1 MSDHEEVLDTGYE
14 TPIPELDDHRHQH
27 QSPSISRDERPRRG
41 TFDSQ
46 FGGRRRTGSDASRSA
61 LPHPSIRVRDFEEAV
76 IDDEAGEI
84 SPMGRRQRRGTV
96 DTTASSREPSPP
108 NSVKAFALARRPPA
122 LSFSEQRP
130 DNAELQRTMSITSRH
145 SHRSRSRT
153 VKDSDVASVNTNRS
167 AAEEDVCFPHDN
179 RDGPNFYVDFEFL
192 EDFIRSQRNERLS
205 SDGREFADLRPQ
217 TTNGGPTQMATADG
231 DIIEMPSGSSIQE
244 EKAKV
249 EPRQAVTEKI
259 PAQRFSFFSSA
270 WDQTIHAADL
280 EDLALPGEELRSL
293 FTFPNDGEDYVWWLN
308 VNCPTDDEV
317 RAICKAFGIH
327 PLTVED
333 ITTQEAREK
342 IELFK
347 SYYFANFRS
356 YMAVYDEDGDREF
369 EPFNMFVI
377 VFREGILSF
386 SHTFNSHASDVRQ
399 RISTLKDYVDLS
411 ADWICYAII
420 DNIVDNFGPAITEV
434 QNAADALDDDVYR
447 ARPDDEENHPF
458 LPRLGHIR
466 KNIMGLMRLLGG
478 KADVLKGF
486 TKRCNENYQVTPRME
501 VGLYLGD
508 IQDHVVTM
516 MNTLG
521 HLERM
526 LSRAHSNYLAQL
538 SIDSITQGTRA
549 NKVLSKITFLASIIV
564 PLNVVTGLFGMNV
577 PVPFGDP
584 GNLTAFFTILGVLIA
599 FSIICILVARRLRYI

>member
-1 MSDHEEVLDTGYE
+1 MSDHEEAIDTGYE
-14 TPIPELDDHRHQH
+14 TPVPELDDHRHQSSA
-27 QSPSISRDERPRRG
+27 QREERPRRS

-46 FGGRRRTGSDASRSA
+46 YGSRRRLDSDASRNGQ
-61 LPHPSIRVRDFEEAV
+61 PHPAVRVRDFEEAV
-76 IDDEAGEI
+76 VDDDAGEI
-84 SPMGRRQRRGTV
+84 SPMGYRPRRGTV
-96 DTTASSREPSPP
+96 DTTSSSREPSPP
-108 NSVKAFALARRPPA
+108 NSVKAFAIARRPPA

-130 DNAELQRTMSITSRH
+130 DVAELQRTMSIA
-145 SHRSRSRT
+145 SHRSKTRT
-153 VKDSDVASVNTNRS
+153 ARDSDVASVRTTRS
-167 AAEEDVCFPHDN
+167 AAEDDVCFPHEN
-179 RDGPNFYVDFEFL
+179 RDGPKFYIDFEYL
-192 EDFIRSQRNERLS
+192 EDFIRSQRLERVNSRLS
-205 SDGREFADLRPQ
+205 AAEARQFTDQRAQE
-217 TTNGGPTQMATADG
+217 NGSTQVATADG
-231 DIIEMPSGSSIQE
+231 DIIEMPSGSSIHE
-244 EKAKV
+244 EKVKQ
-249 EPRQAVTEKI
+249 EPKDVVADKS
-259 PAQRFSFFSSA
+259 PPQRFSFFSSA
-270 WDQTIHAADL
+270 WDQTIHAADM
-280 EDLALPGEELRSL
+280 EDLALPGEEIRNL
-293 FTFPNDGEDYVWWLN
+293 FSFPNDGEDYVWWLN

-356 YMAVYDEDGDREF
+356 YVAVYDEDGHREF

-386 SHTFNSHASDVRQ
+386 SHTFNTHASEVRR

-411 ADWICYAII
+411 SDWICYAII

-434 QNAADALDDDVYR
+434 QNAADVLDDDVYR
-447 ARPDDEENHPF
+447 ARPDDEERNPF
-458 LPRLGHIR
+458 LPRLAR
-466 KNIMGLMRLLGG
+466 LRQNIMGLMRLLGG

-521 HLERM
+521 HLERI
-526 LSRAHSNYLAQL
+526 LQRAHSNYLAQL

-577 PVPFGDP
+577 PVPFGNSD
-584 GNLTAFFTILGVLIA
+584 GSLAAFFTILGVLIA
-599 FSIICILVARRLRYI
+599 FSVCCVVLARRLRYI

>member
-1 MSDHEEVLDTGYE
+1 MSDHEEAIDTGYE
-14 TPIPELDDHRHQH
+14 TPVPELDDHRHQSSA
-27 QSPSISRDERPRRG
+27 QREERPRRS

-46 FGGRRRTGSDASRSA
+46 YGSRRRLDSDASRNGP
-61 LPHPSIRVRDFEEAV
+61 PHPAIRVRDFEEAV
-76 IDDEAGEI
+76 VDDDAGEI
-84 SPMGRRQRRGTV
+84 SPMGYRPRRGTV
-96 DTTASSREPSPP
+96 DTTSSSREPSPP
-108 NSVKAFALARRPPA
+108 NSVKAFAIARRPPA

-130 DNAELQRTMSITSRH
+130 DLAELQRTTSIA
-145 SHRSRSRT
+145 SHRSKTRT
-153 VKDSDVASVNTNRS
+153 ARDSDVASVRTNRS
-167 AAEEDVCFPHDN
+167 AAEDDVCFPHEN
-179 RDGPNFYVDFEFL
+179 RDGPKFYIDFEYL
-192 EDFIRSQRNERLS
+192 EDFIKTQRLERVTSRLS
-205 SDGREFADLRPQ
+205 AAEARQFADQRAQ
-217 TTNGGPTQMATADG
+217 GNGSRTQVATADG

-244 EKAKV
+244 EKVKQ
-249 EPRQAVTEKI
+249 EPKEVIADKS
-259 PAQRFSFFSSA
+259 PPQRFSFFSSA
-270 WDQTIHAADL
+270 WDQTIHAADM
-280 EDLALPGEELRSL
+280 EDLALPGEEIRNL
-293 FTFPNDGEDYVWWLN
+293 FSFPNDGEDYVWWLN

-356 YMAVYDEDGDREF
+356 YVAVYDEDGNREF

-386 SHTFNSHASDVRQ
+386 SHTFNTHASEVRR

-411 ADWICYAII
+411 SDWICYAII

-434 QNAADALDDDVYR
+434 QNAADVLDDDVYR
-447 ARPDDEENHPF
+447 ARPDDEDRNPF
-458 LPRLGHIR
+458 LPRLAR
-466 KNIMGLMRLLGG
+466 LRQNIMGLMRLLGG

-521 HLERM
+521 HLERI
-526 LSRAHSNYLAQL
+526 LQRAHSNYLAQL

-577 PVPFGDP
+577 PVPFGVND
-584 GNLTAFFTILGVLIA
+584 GSLAAFFTILGILIA
-599 FSIICILVARRLRYI
+599 FSVICVVLARRLRYI